1 MRVCLRASPVSPVY
15 LASLVVRLRGHRC
28 QSVLRRRQCPC
39 RRFPRSQQSFLP
51 RRLRLRSSQLL
62 PLRLRLRSSQLLPL
76 RPHLR
81 LSLLLSLLQSQR
93 PPPQNLLL
101 RQLRSSLTVTEN

>member
-62 PLRLRLRSSQLLPL
+62 PLR
-76 RPHLR
+76 PHLR